1 MTGLRKKKTEQ
12 KTMIN
17 YFKRLVISNSP
28 ESSKRF
34 IGLLGCV
41 SLIIS
46 MFIFHTDAVFYS
58 VTILSG
64 SALAITGLES
74 IFKKGE

>member
-1 MTGLRKKKTEQ
+1 MKEFL
-12 KTMIN
+12 
-17 YFKRLVISNSP
+17 LSLLDSNNTT
-28 ESSKRF
+28 SSKRF
-34 IGLLGCV
+34 VGLLGCI

-64 SALAITGLES
+64 SALTITGLEA
-74 IFKKGE
+74 IFNKKPDA

>member
-1 MTGLRKKKTEQ
+1 
-12 KTMIN
+12 MIE
-17 YFKRLVISNSP
+17 YFKNLTNSESP

-34 IGLLGCV
+34 IGLVGCL
-41 SLIIS
+41 SLIVS
-46 MFIFHTDAVFYS
+46 MFIFHTDAIFYS

-74 IFKKGE
+74 IFKKSE

>member
-1 MTGLRKKKTEQ
+1 
-12 KTMIN
+12 MIE
-17 YFKRLVISNSP
+17 YFKKLASSNSP

-34 IGLLGCV
+34 VGLIGCV
-41 SLIIS
+41 SLIVA
-46 MFIFHTDAVFYS
+46 MFIFHTDAIFYS

-74 IFKKGE
+74 IFKKES

>member
-1 MTGLRKKKTEQ
+1 MIRYLKK
-12 KTMIN
+12 
-17 YFKRLVISNSP
+17 LACSDSP

-34 IGLLGCV
+34 VGLIGCF
-41 SLIIS
+41 SLIIA
-46 MFIFHTDAVFYS
+46 MFIFHTDAIFYS

-64 SALAITGLES
+64 SSLAITGLES

>member
-1 MTGLRKKKTEQ
+1 
-12 KTMIN
+12 MIE
-17 YFKRLVISNSP
+17 YFKKLINSKSP
-28 ESSKRF
+28 DSSKRF
-34 IGLLGCV
+34 IGLLGCF

>member
-1 MTGLRKKKTEQ
+1 MKQFL
-12 KTMIN
+12 
-17 YFKRLVISNSP
+17 LSLLDSNNTT
-28 ESSKRF
+28 SSKRF
-34 IGLLGCV
+34 VGLLGCI

-46 MFIFHTDAVFYS
+46 MFIYHTDTIFYC

-74 IFKKGE
+74 IFKK

>member
-1 MTGLRKKKTEQ
+1 
-12 KTMIN
+12 MIE
-17 YFKRLVISNSP
+17 YFKKLMNSKSP

-34 IGLLGCV
+34 IGITGCL
-41 SLIIS
+41 SLIVS

-64 SALAITGLES
+64 SALAITGLECV
-74 IFKKGE
+74 FNKKGNE